1 MKRISFG
8 LVQFEYCWNCFY
20 LKWFYNSFSM
30 KPHNKEIKDCNLYW
44 VVYLSHKI
52 YMAHFF
58 ELNLEWKKEQR
69 QSKRE
74 NWGNDQKFVK
84 CNICCIYFRKNYV
97 YRMKIDFEVFTIIQL
112 NNENY
117 NVSQLMR
124 CYIKEIVGL
133 TIDKLMMVSS
143 DLLLGNA

>member
-1 MKRISFG
+1 
-8 LVQFEYCWNCFY
+8 
-20 LKWFYNSFSM
+20 
-30 KPHNKEIKDCNLYW
+30 
-44 VVYLSHKI
+44 
-52 YMAHFF
+52 
-58 ELNLEWKKEQR
+58 
-69 QSKRE
+69 
-74 NWGNDQKFVK
+74 
-84 CNICCIYFRKNYV
+84 
-97 YRMKIDFEVFTIIQL
+97 MKIDFEVFTIIQL